1 MLKQILDARAC
12 QRALTVRDLTD
23 AALGPHALQLL
34 VQHSIE
40 ALRNLWQCPVIVHR
54 APPVVSIADNYD
66 DLRYPPDGASRDARH
81 TRYVSNEL
89 LLRSQTSAM
98 IPPALRTIARAEYD
112 DVLIACP
119 GLSYRRDTIDR
130 LHVSEPHQLD
140 LWRVKRGPL
149 VREEL
154 VTMIETVAAALLPGV
169 PLRLHPTV
177 HPYTVDGLEVHGRV
191 RETWVEILECGIAH
205 PEVLER
211 AGLSTRHYSAL
222 AMGVGLERMLMLRK
236 GIDDIRVLRSTDPRI
251 TRQMLDLEPYRAVSA
266 QPSIERDLSIAVD
279 AAETA
284 EGLGD
289 RVRTALGARS
299 KSVEEIVIVSE
310 TNYLDLPDPARSRLG
325 ISSSQKNVLL
335 RIVIRDLDRTLTSEE
350 ANRLRDDVYAA
361 VHAGS
366 VKSWAS
372 RDGNDH

>member
-1 MLKQILDARAC
+1 
-12 QRALTVRDLTD
+12 
-23 AALGPHALQLL
+23 
-34 VQHSIE
+34 
-40 ALRNLWQCPVIVHR
+40 
-54 APPVVSIADNYD
+54 
-66 DLRYPPDGASRDARH
+66 
-81 TRYVSNEL
+81 
-89 LLRSQTSAM
+89 
-98 IPPALRTIARAEYD
+98 
-112 DVLIACP
+112 
-119 GLSYRRDTIDR
+119 
-130 LHVSEPHQLD
+130 
-140 LWRVKRGPL
+140 
-149 VREEL
+149 
-154 VTMIETVAAALLPGV
+154 
-169 PLRLHPTV
+169 
-177 HPYTVDGLEVHGRV
+177 
-191 RETWVEILECGIAH
+191 
-205 PEVLER
+205 
-211 AGLSTRHYSAL
+211 
-222 AMGVGLERMLMLRK
+222 MGVGLERMLMLRK

-372 RDGNDH
+372 RDGNDQ